1 MVHPTGK
8 NKASTRKGNGR
19 ALVHRCRVLT
29 LAKLFG
35 TVLVVLIGTYLWSA
49 SDSDWELEPM
59 KPNLKD
65 KASLQRGLG
74 LYVNFCL
81 GCHSLQYRR
90 YERTAKD
97 LGDIHKDDMLDY
109 VIFTGQPIGDYM
121 YSSMSKE
128 DAKSWFGAAPPDLTM
143 VTRVRSPKWVYNFL
157 KTFYMDD
164 SRPFGVNNKVFP
176 NVGMPHALLPLQGVP
191 EEICYGY
198 EAVDLLAREPILRE
212 KKLEGILTR
221 TDRDTKIE
229 ELDPL
234 EGRELNCPEV
244 VAIPGTG
251 LYTPEQFDQAAYDIA
266 NFLHYMGDPSR
277 EVRMSMGR
285 YVIAFLV
292 ILMIFAYI
300 LKREFWKDVP
310 KSPRRVREEHTTEL

>member
-1 MVHPTGK
+1 MLFLRLP
-8 NKASTRKGNGR
+8 NKLKQIAFILV
-19 ALVHRCRVLT
+19 ALL
-29 LAKLFG
+29 G
-35 TVLVVLIGTYLWSA
+35 MSLWGA

-90 YERTAKD
+90 YERTARD
-97 LGDIHKDDMLDY
+97 LGNIHKDDMLDY

-121 YSSMSKE
+121 KSSMSKE

-157 KTFYMDD
+157 KTFYMDE

-176 NVGMPHALLPLQGVP
+176 NVGMPHVLLPLQGIS

-198 EAVDLLAREPILRE
+198 EAVDLLEREPILRE
-212 KKLEGILTR
+212 KKLEGILAR
-221 TDRDTKIE
+221 TERDTE
-229 ELDPL
+229 VEPLDRL

-244 VAIPGTG
+244 RTIPNTG
-251 LYTPEQFDQAAYDIA
+251 LYSVEQFDQAAYDLA

-277 EVRMSMGR
+277 EIRMSMGR
-285 YVIAFLV
+285 YVIGFLV
-292 ILMIFAYI
+292 ILMIFAYF

-310 KSPRRVREEHTTEL
+310 KSPPRLRTEHSSDL

>member
-1 MVHPTGK
+1 MPIP
-8 NKASTRKGNGR
+8 RLLNGLKLIAGVVL
-19 ALVHRCRVLT
+19 ALLGMS
-29 LAKLFG
+29 LFG
-35 TVLVVLIGTYLWSA
+35 AT
-49 SDSDWELEPM
+49 DSDWELEPM
-59 KPNLKD
+59 KPNLRD

-90 YERTAKD
+90 YERTARD
-97 LGDIHKDDMLDY
+97 LGNIHKDDMLDY

-121 YSSMSKE
+121 KSSMSKE

-157 KTFYMDD
+157 KTFYMDE

-176 NVGMPHALLPLQGVP
+176 NVGMPHVLLPLQGIA

-221 TDRDTKIE
+221 TERDTE
-229 ELDPL
+229 VEPLDRL
-234 EGRELNCPEV
+234 EGRQLNCPEV
-244 VAIPGTG
+244 RTIPGTG
-251 LYTPEQFDQAAYDIA
+251 VYSVEQFDQAAYDLA

-277 EVRMSMGR
+277 EIRMSMGR
-285 YVIAFLV
+285 YVIGFLV
-292 ILMIFAYI
+292 VLMVFAYF
-300 LKREFWKDVP
+300 LKREFWKDIP
-310 KSPRRVREEHTTEL
+310 KSPPRVRAEHSSEL

>member
-1 MVHPTGK
+1 MRR
-8 NKASTRKGNGR
+8 SS
-19 ALVHRCRVLT
+19 
-29 LAKLFG
+29 LANWLKYFG
-35 TVLVVLIGTYLWSA
+35 SVMVVLIGVSLLAA

-59 KPNLKD
+59 KPNLQDKD
-65 KASLQRGLG
+65 SLQRGLA

-97 LGDIHKDDMLDY
+97 LGEIPKDLMLED

-121 YSSMSKE
+121 KSAMSKE

-157 KTFYMDD
+157 KTFYMDE

-176 NVGMPHALLPLQGVP
+176 NVGMPHVLLPLQGIP

-198 EAVDLLAREPILRE
+198 EAVDLLERETILRE
-212 KKLEGILTR
+212 KKLEGILSR
-221 TDRDTKIE
+221 TDRDAEIE
-229 ELDPL
+229 PIDRV

-244 VAIPGTG
+244 QTIPGTG
-251 LYTPEQFDQAAYDIA
+251 LYTTEQFDQVAYDLA

-277 EVRMSMGR
+277 EIRMSMGR
-285 YVIAFLV
+285 YVIGFLV
-292 ILMIFAYI
+292 ILMIFAYF
-300 LKREFWKDVP
+300 LKREFWKDIP
-310 KSPRRVREEHTTEL
+310 KSPRQLREEHSSEL